1 MKAIFCVGSFCYIS
15 TFKYFDD
22 WKKKAVDKRRLLTVS
37 ATGSLAVNVTGVS
50 QFLSFIGKM
59 ELQQLSLRV
68 NCHLSC
74 L

>member
-1 MKAIFCVGSFCYIS
+1 MDSTKEDAIAKIVAWLEEKGCGQEKVTYRLR
-15 TFKYFDD
+15 D
-22 WKKKAVDKRRLLTVS
+22 WLFSRQR
-37 ATGSLAVNVTGVS
+37 TGVS

-59 ELQQLSLRV
+59 ELQQLSLKV